1 MSADVDLFAVYRWL
15 LAIVCTVYAALQL
28 GRTVLSWAA
37 FFWEPAAHRDV
48 LRHYAEVQL
57 LRVRLRRFGGS
68 LFQIAALA
76 CALLGMLWLHR
87 WLGYVG

>member
-15 LAIVCTVYAALQL
+15 LAIVCTVYATLQL
-28 GRTVLSWAA
+28 ARTAFSWAA

-57 LRVRLRRFGGS
+57 LRVRLRRFGGG
-68 LFQIAALA
+68 LLQIAALL
-76 CALLGMLWLHR
+76 CVLFGLLWLHR
-87 WLGYVG
+87 RLGYVG